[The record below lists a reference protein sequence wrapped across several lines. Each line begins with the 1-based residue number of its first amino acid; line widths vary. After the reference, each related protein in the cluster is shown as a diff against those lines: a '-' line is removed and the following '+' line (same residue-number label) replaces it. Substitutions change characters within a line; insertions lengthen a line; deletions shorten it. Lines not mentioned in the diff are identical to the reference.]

1 MRKIV
6 IASDSFKGSLTSS
19 QVAEAVEEGILSVF
33 PNCRTLKIPVAD
45 GGEGTCEVLINAS
58 DGKEITVRVNNPL
71 MRMVVA
77 TYGIINDGNTA
88 VIEMAAASGL
98 TLLSPEEYNPWI
110 TSTYGTG
117 ELIKDALERG
127 CRDFIIGVGGS
138 ATNDAG
144 TGLLRALGYRFL
156 DSSGEEVPDGGQ
168 SLVQIVAVDESGV
181 IPAVKEA
188 RFTVACDVINT
199 FSGTEG
205 AANVYAPQKGA
216 DTVMARKLD
225 EGLESFRQLVIK
237 QKQID
242 LNMIPGSGAAGG
254 LGGGLLA
261 FMDAELKPGIEI
273 VLEAVE
279 FEKQLVGA
287 QLVFTCEG
295 KLDVQTSQ
303 GKTPAGVL
311 TIARRHDIPVIAIGG
326 SVEDI
331 GSLNEHG
338 FLSVYSISQ
347 ASCSLQEAMKSETAK
362 KNIRQAVEQIMRTI
376 QYFDI
381 IP

>member
-1 MRKIV
+1 MR
-6 IASDSFKGSLTSS
+6 
-19 QVAEAVEEGILSVF
+19 Q
-33 PNCRTLKIPVAD
+33 
-45 GGEGTCEVLINAS
+45 
-58 DGKEITVRVNNPL
+58 ITVRVNNPL

-88 VIEMAAASGL
+88 VIEMAAASVL
-98 TLLSPEEYNPWI
+98 TMLSPEEYNPWI

-216 DTVMARKLD
+216 DTGIARKLD

-287 QLVFTCEG
+287 QLVFTGER
-295 KLDVQTSQ
+295 KLDVQT
-303 GKTPAGVL
+303 
-311 TIARRHDIPVIAIGG
+311 
-326 SVEDI
+326 
-331 GSLNEHG
+331 
-338 FLSVYSISQ
+338 
-347 ASCSLQEAMKSETAK
+347 
-362 KNIRQAVEQIMRTI
+362 
-376 QYFDI
+376 
-381 IP
+381 

>member
-168 SLVQIVAVDESGV
+168 SLVQIVAVDESRV

-287 QLVFTCEG
+287 QLVFTGEG

>member
-168 SLVQIVAVDESGV
+168 SLVQIVAVDESRV

-287 QLVFTCEG
+287 QLVFTGEG

-311 TIARRHDIPVIAIGG
+311 TIARRHDIPVIAISG

>member
-168 SLVQIVAVDESGV
+168 SLVQIVAVDESRV

-199 FSGTEG
+199 FSGTE
-205 AANVYAPQKGA
+205 GA

-287 QLVFTCEG
+287 QLVFTGEG

-311 TIARRHDIPVIAIGG
+311 TIARRHDIPVIAISG

>member
-168 SLVQIVAVDESGV
+168 SLVQIVAVDESRV

-216 DTVMARKLD
+216 DTVMSRKLD

-287 QLVFTCEG
+287 QLVFTGEG

-311 TIARRHDIPVIAIGG
+311 TIARRHDIPVIAISG

>member
-168 SLVQIVAVDESGV
+168 SLVQIVAVDESRV

-216 DTVMARKLD
+216 DTVMSRKLD

-287 QLVFTCEG
+287 QLVFTGEG

>member
-205 AANVYAPQKGA
+205 AAYVYAPQKGA
-216 DTVMARKLD
+216 DTGMARKLD

-261 FMDAELKPGIEI
+261 FMDTELKPGIEI

-287 QLVFTCEG
+287 QLVFTGEG

-331 GSLNEHG
+331 DSLNEHG

-347 ASCSLQEAMKSETAK
+347 ASCSLQEAMKPETAK

>member
-168 SLVQIVAVDESGV
+168 SLVQIVAVDESRV

-216 DTVMARKLD
+216 DTVMSRKLD

-287 QLVFTCEG
+287 QLVFTGEG

-331 GSLNEHG
+331 DSLNEHG

-347 ASCSLQEAMKSETAK
+347 ASCSLQEAMKPETAK